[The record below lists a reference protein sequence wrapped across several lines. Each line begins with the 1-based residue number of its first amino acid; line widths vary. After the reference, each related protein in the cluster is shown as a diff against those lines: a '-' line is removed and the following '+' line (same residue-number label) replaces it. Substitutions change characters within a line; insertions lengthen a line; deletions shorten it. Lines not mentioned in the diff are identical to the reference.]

1 MMKRWDKLVF
11 RLFTVM
17 ARCPLGLLYWLSDLL
32 AFILKYIVRYRRTI
46 IRKNLRKALPEFS
59 EEKIQSVQ
67 RLFYRNL
74 SDYIFETLS
83 CLRLSREALQKRVEY
98 EDIELFEKY
107 HSEKKNVFL
116 LIGHLFNWE
125 WLISLGP
132 KLPQKKTYAIY
143 KPINTSF
150 IDQLMNT
157 VRGRFG
163 AINLTLAQ
171 SARRL
176 IEIPN
181 DGGHVFLVLGDQS
194 PQKHKIHYSL
204 PFLNQET
211 AAYNGFDKIARRKDM
226 GIVYGHILRK
236 KRGHYVIRFLPIEP
250 QGKKFREN
258 EIAEKFF
265 ALLESNILEQPDN
278 WLWSHRRWKH
288 QKGIDF

>member
-1 MMKRWDKLVF
+1 MKRWERLIF
-11 RLFTVM
+11 RLFTVI
-17 ARCPLGLLYWLSDLL
+17 ARCPFGLLYRLSDLL
-32 AFILKYIVRYRRTI
+32 AFILNYIVRYRKAI
-46 IRKNLRKALPEFS
+46 IRGNMRKSLPKFS
-59 EEKIQSVQ
+59 EEKIRCVQ

-83 CLRLSREALQKRVEY
+83 CLRLNFETLQKRVEY
-98 EDIELFEKY
+98 EGIEFFEKY

-132 KLPQKKTYAIY
+132 KLPQKQTYAIY
-143 KPINTSF
+143 KPINTSL
-150 IDQLMNT
+150 INQLMNT
-157 VRGRFG
+157 IRGRFG
-163 AINLTLAQ
+163 TINLPLAQ
-171 SARRL
+171 SVRSL
-176 IEIPN
+176 MQLPN
-181 DGGHVFLVLGDQS
+181 DGEHVFLVLGDQS
-194 PQKHKIHYSL
+194 PQKRKIRYSL

-211 AAYNGFDKIARRKDM
+211 GVYNGFDKIARKKNMR
-226 GIVYGHILRK
+226 ILYGNILRK
-236 KRGHYVIRFLPIEP
+236 KRGHYIIRFVPIEA

-265 ALLESNILEQPDN
+265 ALLEVNILEQPDN